1 MHRLYSYLDYR
12 SYLLDEQA
20 ARKAADPG
28 FTFRTLAGL
37 LEIDP
42 GQLTRILRG
51 KSPLPFRFVPA
62 VARHFEM
69 DRRASAY
76 FEELLR
82 LERARSADEKS
93 RCQERLAA
101 LRGVAVAP
109 VDAARAAYY
118 GQWHHSVIRALLGMG
133 PFRDDFEALGR
144 MCIPPITAEQ
154 ARQSVQILEDLGLVR
169 RDEQRILRPSEPHL
183 TTGEGVSPQVLR
195 KFHDQAIELGRA
207 SLERIPSSE
216 RDISA
221 ITASLDANGLVLLR
235 EMARELRQ
243 RVQTLAHGTRDPD
256 RVFQLNIQMF
266 PVGAWAAEASR

>member
-20 ARKAADPG
+20 SRKVADPG
-28 FTFRTLAGL
+28 FTFRAMATL
-37 LEIDP
+37 LEIDA

-62 VARHFEM
+62 VAQHFEM
-69 DRRASAY
+69 DRRAAAY

-82 LERARSADEKS
+82 LERARSSDEKS
-93 RCQERLAA
+93 RCLERLAA
-101 LRGVAVAP
+101 LRGVAVSP
-109 VDAARAAYY
+109 VDAARADYY
-118 GQWHHSVIRALLGMG
+118 AHWYHSVIRALMGLG

-154 ARQSVQILEDLGLVR
+154 ARQSVQILEELGLIR
-169 RDEQRILRPSEPHL
+169 RDDQRVLRPSEPHL
-183 TTGEGVSPQVLR
+183 TPGEGVSPQVLR
-195 KFHDQAIELGRA
+195 KFHDQAIQLGREA
-207 SLERIPSSE
+207 LERIPSAE
-216 RDISA
+216 REISA

-243 RVQTLAHGTRDPD
+243 RVQTLAHGTREPD

-266 PVGAWAAEASR
+266 PVGAWTSEASR

>member
-20 ARKAADPG
+20 SRKEVDPG
-28 FTFRTLAGL
+28 FTFRTMANL

-62 VARHFEM
+62 VAQHFEM

-82 LERARSADEKS
+82 LERARSTDEKS

-101 LRGVAVAP
+101 LRGVAVSP
-109 VDAARAAYY
+109 VDAARAEYY
-118 GQWHHSVIRALLGMG
+118 AQWYHSVIRALLGLG
-133 PFRDDFEALGR
+133 PFREDFAALGE

-169 RDEQRILRPSEPHL
+169 RDEQRVLRPSEPHL
-183 TTGEGVSPQVLR
+183 TTGDGVSALVLR
-195 KFHDQAIELGRA
+195 KFHDQAILLGREA
-207 SLERIPSSE
+207 LERIPPVE
-216 RDISA
+216 REISA